1 MNIKL
6 NEKELDLEFDTE
18 VTIGDVL
25 GNIEAAC
32 REKKNTIT
40 QVYADGKALTINE
53 LDELFQKPIQKDL
66 NIELF
71 TTSGNDVR
79 EFLKE
84 LGKEFIKDAE
94 KIEGI
99 HLQVQTGNSTDVLK
113 VIEEFSLNLTKFY
126 ETAKLFDIAD
136 ITEDFT
142 FGEKTLREYQK
153 EISSNLDAIIN
164 AIENTDTVE
173 ISDLAEYELAPLV
186 KELGNGLLSIS

>member
-6 NEKELDLEFDTE
+6 NGQKIELKLENE
-18 VTIGDVL
+18 ITIGDVL

-136 ITEDFT
+136 ITENFT
-142 FGEKTLREYQK
+142 FGKKTLREYQK

>member
-6 NEKELDLEFDTE
+6 NGQKIELKLENE
-18 VTIGDVL
+18 ITIGDVL

-99 HLQVQTGNSTDVLK
+99 HLQVQTGNNTDVLK

-142 FGEKTLREYQK
+142 FGKKTLREYQK